1 MPRQSRFAP
10 IGGQAVIEGVMMRS
24 PTMVAT
30 AVRRPDGEIVVR
42 RNQYISLSK
51 RLKPLGLPI
60 VRGALA
66 LIESMHLGISSLSFS
81 AEQAAEEE
89 KKQADEGNGEP
100 AAAAKPKQRPEFL
113 NRLIMAGTITL
124 SLGLGFL
131 LFFWMPLLVTEI
143 LVGDSGGIVFNLVD
157 GALRLSAF
165 LLYLY
170 VISLWGE
177 MRCVFQYHGTE
188 HKSIAAFE
196 AGEEMKPERVA
207 KFPRFHPRC
216 GTSFLLIVM
225 LASIL
230 VFMLFGKPDTIAERV
245 QRFLLIPVIGGVSY
259 ELIRISGKWGHI
271 PLVRTFILP
280 GLWLQR
286 ITTRE
291 PSLEQL
297 EVAIRSIKEVSE
309 EKDGK
314 LVPI

>member
-1 MPRQSRFAP
+1 MARQSRFAP

-30 AVRRPDGEIVVR
+30 AVRRPDGDIVVR
-42 RNQYISLSK
+42 RDRYISFSK
-51 RLKPLGLPI
+51 RLRPLGLPI
-60 VRGALA
+60 LRGALA
-66 LIESMHLGISSLSFS
+66 LIESMHLGITSLSFS

-89 KKQADEGNGEP
+89 PEPEQDGDGDQAT
-100 AAAAKPKQRPEFL
+100 AAKSKQRSELL
-113 NRLIMAGTITL
+113 NRLIMAGTIVL

-131 LFFWMPLLVTEI
+131 LFFWLPLVLTEH
-143 LVGDSGGIVFNLVD
+143 LVGDSGGVVFNLVD
-157 GALRLSAF
+157 GVFRLTAF

-170 VISLWGE
+170 VISLWRE
-177 MRCVFQYHGTE
+177 MRCVFQYHGAE

-196 AGEEMKPERVA
+196 AGEPLEPERVA
-207 KFPRFHPRC
+207 RYPRFHPRC

-230 VFMLFGKPDTIAERV
+230 VFMLFGKPDTIGERF
-245 QRFLLIPVIGGVSY
+245 QRFLLIPVIGGISY

-271 PLVRTFILP
+271 PVVRLLILP

-291 PSLEQL
+291 PTLEQI
-297 EVAIRSIKEVSE
+297 EVAIRSIKEVTE
-309 EKDGK
+309 ENDGE